1 MEKPWRMV
9 VILARMIR
17 KYLPMCRRNR
27 SSSFCFCFFLNRSS
41 GLNVEK
47 PVLMTSGRKA
57 MSKYTGV

>member
-17 KYLPMCRRNR
+17 KYLRMCRQNR
-27 SSSFCFCFFLNRSS
+27 SSSFWFFFFLNRSS

>member
-27 SSSFCFCFFLNRSS
+27 SS